1 MCWILFSI
9 LQKPVKITLT
19 YSLLFY
25 YISLN
30 VTVLED
36 EASWETSI
44 YSDHIYAFLFK
55 GESFNVHRE
64 IKLSYGWD
72 LKPDNFLENF

>member
-25 YISLN
+25 YIFLN

-44 YSDHIYAFLFK
+44 YSDHIYTFLFK
-55 GESFNVHRE
+55 GESFNVRRE

-72 LKPDNFLENF
+72 LKPDNVLENF